1 MKKEIPLSVIVE
13 AIEETTNGWQQYY
26 NVITGEIESIPDSDN
41 DYADMDEFEEIY
53 EEIDTSGDYVRL
65 PSQYDLHEYGIMEDF
80 ADDRDDEELSR
91 ALHGRKPFRS
101 FKDTAKSQGTVDE
114 YYAFRTSAYTD
125 IAREW
130 CEENEIPFIDDEKG

>member
-80 ADDRDDEELSR
+80 ADDRDDEELSH
-91 ALHGRKPFRS
+91 ALHL
-101 FKDTAKSQGTVDE
+101 
-114 YYAFRTSAYTD
+114 RT
-125 IAREW
+125 R
-130 CEENEIPFIDDEKG
+130 

>member
-1 MKKEIPLSVIVE
+1 MKKEISLSVIVE

-26 NVITGEIESIPDSDN
+26 NVVTGEIESIPDYDN
-41 DYADMDEFEEIY
+41 GVVDMDEY
-53 EEIDTSGDYVRL
+53 EEICDKIDGLDDYVRL

-80 ADDRDDEELSR
+80 AEDRDDEELSR

-130 CEENEIPFIDDEKG
+130 CRENEIPFIDDKKG